1 MAMAPFVIS
10 HHASLTLAPM
20 FTRGMVAPALRD
32 LLGFAAVCRE
42 IVQYLM
48 RHNQAIDTARG
59 IAEWWINRDVLSTR
73 QALLKLQACGVVR
86 SYIVQGDTFV
96 YAYTR
101 RAVMRQSLA
110 RYLQATVL
118 PPAAK
123 EL

>member
-1 MAMAPFVIS
+1 M
-10 HHASLTLAPM
+10 
-20 FTRGMVAPALRD
+20 
-32 LLGFAAVCRE
+32 CRE

-48 RHNQAIDTARG
+48 RHNEAIDTARG

-73 QALLKLQACGVVR
+73 QALLKLQACGVVQ

-101 RAVMRQSLA
+101 RAVIRQSLA